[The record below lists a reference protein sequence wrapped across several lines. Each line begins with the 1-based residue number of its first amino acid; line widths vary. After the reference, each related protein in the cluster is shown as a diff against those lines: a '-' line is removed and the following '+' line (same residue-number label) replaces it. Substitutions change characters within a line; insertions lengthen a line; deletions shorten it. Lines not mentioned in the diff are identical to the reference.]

1 MEDDLFSTTNVS
13 LLDDIVPFRPLTSSP
28 VSLKHVHNS
37 SSSTTSSSNH
47 YNHGSS
53 SSSSE
58 QWNVVDTPLEGSTE
72 FIRDKSIKPTQFSM
86 PLKHQENT
94 VDILKKENFDLR
106 LKIYYLENRLLD
118 LSPSNVEAALKEN
131 VDLKVTVQKLTQ
143 ELKKYKK
150 LILELEAAIEIVNKP
165 CPKQHGM
172 SQAEK
177 DELTAAIM
185 EAKVCREEND
195 KLSQMRADVLAE
207 NKRLR
212 DELRFIREQKVESS
226 QPRTHKED
234 YPTNTK
240 RLEEKLRSQSLE
252 IASLKDEVEK
262 RQRQMD
268 DLRNQLKQSTKDLNE
283 TRQQLKSKIL
293 EYERSMKHEDDN
305 KLMDTIRQ
313 LRKEND
319 LLINEIQEREQDVA
333 DLEEEMQKLV
343 TVLDEKN
350 KEEGDNDLEEKI
362 MTLEATIQERD
373 EDIEVLKDHI
383 TKTQRELEE
392 KNEANKELLI
402 ELQEAI
408 EKSEQIRTDYE
419 NQVNQINELEIGIKE
434 KDERMAALEEDY
446 KSQLYTTEREKKL
459 VEDDVKELKHKL
471 RLALKQLK
479 EKEKEA
485 EHVEKWKE
493 RVYSLE
499 DQLKNF
505 RGVVYKLK
513 KAQDNNMMI
522 KNTLEQPYK
531 NKTSNNTLEQVLKKL
546 NDELRKELD
555 DKTREY
561 EREKMRATE
570 LQDLYNQQLE
580 IIREL
585 EEKLSKK
592 STMLALSLSEY
603 DELQA
608 NKKIMDSI
616 LVKQV
621 TGTQTFHERIES
633 VTMNH

>member
-603 DELQA
+603 DVKDI
-608 NKKIMDSI
+608 NKDGSHT
-616 LVKQV
+616 LTLYCRNYKQIKKSWTV
-621 TGTQTFHERIES
+621 FLL
-633 VTMNH
+633 NK